1 MPRTEKKFGTAN
13 QVSSAA
19 VTQLVAPS
27 ANRKNVIIN
36 AAGRGT
42 GTLDI
47 AVTTGTMALGTPTS
61 TTSSVST
68 TTRTAFVTSVDNA
81 TYAPDGSNNFFNGMA
96 FNKEMTKA
104 AWLAR
109 GGSSEVASGT
119 VNPSTGAITSSNANT
134 YFGTG
139 NSTYFYYLQYIAS
152 DPMPG
157 SNNLKIFGT
166 AGVNN
171 STASAGNG
179 AQTLYSSFGR
189 SRYTAISSS
198 TNYMQWGLAYLD
210 SNNLWIGY
218 DYNATVPIT
227 GGNYNRG
234 VAFATAPNHPNA
246 TLAKGCY
253 FITEPESGYTG
264 YCAIGWKTSVNGG
277 SLTSGL
283 NVASNGGGIPGPST
297 NAEITART
305 STVFPF
311 AYNSQL
317 DHWAIS
323 LSTDGTGHGNS
334 WSTNLGTSTM
344 TTVSASINPGFRIT
358 VDDSGGTIGPLR
370 AFFAGTNK
378 TPAMPTG
385 VTVPVSAS
393 QPLKSL
399 KFSPDGTKLAVAYNR
414 DYSGSGIANSVIIIY
429 TWNAGTST
437 WEHTHSSGS
446 AIPNRPYNNDC
457 MVWSDD
463 SSILGIAGTDGI
475 VRAWGPG
482 LTADASK
489 VGISISS
496 GPTMASLTTGALASP
511 VTHAST
517 FTGSLN
523 AGTGLTVNALHPGS
537 FVRELMY
544 APTSGSP
551 YRFVAILGHTA
562 TSALTSANHTSRF
575 DVTTVANVPVTN
587 YVSSVASNLPVVD
600 GNVTQITGVVLE
612 ANEGLAVEASVSG
625 IVDVNAYGVEIS

>member
-13 QVSSAA
+13 QVSSAS

-61 TTSSVST
+61 ATSSVTT

-81 TYAPDGSNNFFNGMA
+81 TYAPDGNSSFRNGIA

-109 GGSSEVASGT
+109 GNSSEVASGT
-119 VNPSTGAITSSNANT
+119 VNPSTGAVTASNANT

-139 NSTYFYYLQYIAS
+139 NSTFFYYLQYLS
-152 DPMPG
+152 TDPMPG
-157 SNNLKIFGT
+157 SNSLKIFGT
-166 AGVNN
+166 AGVND
-171 STASAGNG
+171 STATSGNG
-179 AQTLYSSFGR
+179 AQSLFGSFGR
-189 SRYTAISSS
+189 SRYNAISSS
-198 TNYMQWGLAYLD
+198 SNYMQYSVARLD
-210 SNNLWIGY
+210 QQNLWIAY
-218 DYNATVPIT
+218 SYNATVPIT
-227 GGNYNRG
+227 GDTYGRG
-234 VAFATAPNHPNA
+234 VAFVTVPNHSNA

-253 FITEPESGYTG
+253 FITEPEQGYTG
-264 YCAIGWKTSVNGG
+264 HCVIGWNTSYAGG
-277 SLTSGL
+277 SLTGSSY
-283 NVASNGGGIPGPST
+283 AYNGGGIPGPAT
-297 NAEITART
+297 NAEITSRT

-311 AYNSQL
+311 AYNSQR

-323 LSTDGTGHGNS
+323 LTTSGNGHGNT
-334 WSTNLGTSTM
+334 WSTSVGSSTM

-358 VDDSGGTIGPLR
+358 ADDSGGTFSPIR

-385 VTVPVSAS
+385 VTVPVAS
-393 QPLKSL
+393 DQPLKSL
-399 KFSPDGTKLAVAYNR
+399 KFSPDGTKLAVGYNR
-414 DYSGSGIANSVIIIY
+414 DYSGSGITNSVIIIY

-446 AIPNRPYNNDC
+446 AIPFRPYNNDC

-463 SSILGIAGTDGI
+463 SSVLAIAGTDGF

-489 VGISISS
+489 VGVSISS
-496 GPTMASLTTGALASP
+496 GPTMASLTSAPLASP

-523 AGTGLTVNALHPGS
+523 AGTGLAVNGNNPGS
-537 FVRELMY
+537 FVRELVY

-551 YRFVAILGHTA
+551 YRFVAIMGHVATA
-562 TSALTSANHTSRF
+562 ALTSADHTSRF
-575 DVTTVANVPVTN
+575 DVTTLANVPVTN
-587 YVSSVASNLPVVD
+587 YVSSVASNLPVVE

>member
-1 MPRTEKKFGTAN
+1 MG
-13 QVSSAA
+13 
-19 VTQLVAPS
+19 
-27 ANRKNVIIN
+27 
-36 AAGRGT
+36 
-42 GTLDI
+42 
-47 AVTTGTMALGTPTS
+47 LGTPTS
-61 TTSSVST
+61 SSSSVST
-68 TTRTAFVTSVDNA
+68 ATRTAFVTSVDNA
-81 TYAPDGSNNFFNGMA
+81 LYNPDGNNNFFNGMA

-109 GGSSEVASGT
+109 GNSQEVAIGT
-119 VNPSTGAITSSNANT
+119 VNPSTGAVTSSNANT
-134 YFGTG
+134 YLGSGT
-139 NSTYFYYLQYIAS
+139 STYFQFLQYIYS

-166 AGVNN
+166 DGVNN
-171 STASAGNG
+171 STATSGNG
-179 AQTLYSSFGR
+179 AQSLISSFGR
-189 SRYTAISSS
+189 SRYNAISSS
-198 TNYMQWGLAYLD
+198 GNYMQWVIASVSVSSG
-210 SNNLWIGY
+210 SNLWVAN
-218 DYNATVPIT
+218 DYSATVPVT
-227 GGNYNRG
+227 SDTYGRG
-234 VAFATAPNHPNA
+234 VAFVTVPNHPNA

-253 FITEPESGYTG
+253 FITEPESGQSG
-264 YCAIGWKTSVNGG
+264 HCVIKWNSSVAGG
-277 SLTSGL
+277 SVTGS
-283 NVASNGGGIPGPST
+283 NYAYNGGGIPGPAT
-297 NAEITART
+297 NAQITSRT
-305 STVFPF
+305 STIFPF
-311 AYNSQL
+311 AYNSQR

-323 LSTDGTGHGNS
+323 LPTSGNGHGNNWTTS
-334 WSTNLGTSTM
+334 VGTSTM

-358 VDDSGGTIGPLR
+358 ADDSGGTFSPIR

-385 VTVPVSAS
+385 VTVPVALD

-414 DYSGSGIANSVIIIY
+414 DYSGRGITNSVIIIY

-446 AIPNRPYNNDC
+446 AIPYRPYNNDC

-463 SSILGIAGTDGI
+463 SSVLAIAGTDGL
-475 VRAWGPG
+475 VMAWGPG
-482 LTADASK
+482 LTADSSK
-489 VGISISS
+489 VSVNITS
-496 GPTMASLTTGALASP
+496 GPTMASLASAAIASP

-523 AGTGLTVNALHPGS
+523 AGTGLTVNGNHPGS

-562 TSALTSANHTSRF
+562 TAAITSANHTSRF
-575 DVTTVANVPVTN
+575 DVVTAANVPVTN
-587 YVSSVASNLPVVD
+587 YVSSVASNLPVVE

>member
-1 MPRTEKKFGTAN
+1 MARTEKKFGTAN
-13 QVSSAA
+13 QVSSTA

-42 GTLDI
+42 GTLDV
-47 AVTTGTMALGTPTS
+47 AVTTGTMALGAPTS

-81 TYAPDGSNNFFNGMA
+81 TYAPDGNSNFFNGMA

-109 GGSSEVASGT
+109 GNSSEVASGT

-139 NSTYFYYLQYIAS
+139 NSQYFYYLQYLAS

-157 SNNLKIFGT
+157 SNNLKMFGT
-166 AGVNN
+166 AGVND
-171 STASAGNG
+171 STATSGNG
-179 AQTLYSSFGR
+179 AQSLFSSFGR
-189 SRYTAISSS
+189 PRYYAISSS
-198 TNYMQWGLAYLD
+198 TNYMQWGICYLD
-210 SNNLWIGY
+210 SNNLWIAY
-218 DYNATVPIT
+218 SYNANVPLY
-227 GGNYNRG
+227 GYSDARG
-234 VAFATAPNHPNA
+234 VAFATVPNHPNA
-246 TLAKGCY
+246 ILAKGCY
-253 FITEPESGYTG
+253 FITEAESGRATPSG
-264 YCAIGWKTSVNGG
+264 IGWNTSYGGG
-277 SLTSGL
+277 SLTGG
-283 NVASNGGGIPGPST
+283 SNTAYTYGNFNGPST
-297 NAEITART
+297 NAQIAGNA
-305 STVFPF
+305 SNVFPF
-311 AYNSQL
+311 TYNSQL

-323 LSTDGTGHGNS
+323 LSTDGSGHGAS
-334 WSTNLGTSTM
+334 WTAGTM

-358 VDDSGGTIGPLR
+358 VDDSGGTIGALR
-370 AFFAGTNK
+370 AFFAGTSK

-385 VTVPVSAS
+385 VNVPVSS
-393 QPLKSL
+393 QPLKSI

-414 DYSGSGIANSVIIIY
+414 DYAGAGIAESVIVIY
-429 TWNAGTST
+429 TWNPSNTT
-437 WEHTHSSGS
+437 WQHTHSSGS
-446 AIPNRPYNNDC
+446 AIPYRPYNNDC

-463 SSILGIAGTDGI
+463 SSILGIAGTDGL

-482 LTADASK
+482 FTATNSK

-496 GPTMASLTTGALASP
+496 GPTMASLTTGGLASP
-511 VTHAST
+511 VAHAST

-537 FVRELMY
+537 FVRELVY

-562 TSALTSANHTSRF
+562 TAALTSANHTSRF